1 MSNPREIYLV
11 VSTTPNGEKN
21 IVSTYLDDIDL
32 RVDVFF
38 TLESAM
44 QLQKEMYEC
53 CDTHK
58 WDGMHYDVK
67 RVEL

>member
-1 MSNPREIYLV
+1 MSNPREIFLV
-11 VSTTPNGEKN
+11 VSTTLNGEKN

-44 QLQKEMYEC
+44 LLQKEMYEFY
-53 CDTHK
+53 K
-58 WDGMHYDVK
+58 RDGMHYDVK

>member
-11 VSTTPNGEKN
+11 VSTTPSGEKN

-44 QLQKEMYEC
+44 QLQKEMYEFY
-53 CDTHK
+53 K
-58 WDGMHYDVK
+58 RDGMHYDVK